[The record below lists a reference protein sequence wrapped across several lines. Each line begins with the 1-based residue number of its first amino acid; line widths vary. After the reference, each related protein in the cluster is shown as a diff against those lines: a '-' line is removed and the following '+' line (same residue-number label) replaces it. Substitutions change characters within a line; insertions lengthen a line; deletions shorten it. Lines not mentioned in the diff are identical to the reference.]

1 MWASGIYL
9 KSHCEELKLLSEMS
23 ARKRTEQEQAERDAK
38 VYEDYDWTDLLKKAN
53 CKSSGKVHGLP

>member
-1 MWASGIYL
+1 M